1 MRYLHFQEEP
11 TTTEATPDSKG
22 GRKAWQTLRKR
33 IPKKLDF
40 TLGSNQNLFQGRV
53 ESWNDERESEQLGNI
68 LDDEKDETLKKE
80 DEEGGLVRGG
90 GGGEEAEPGKQKDIN
105 DNTGTTDEVSDN
117 NKNKKEDSKP
127 VGRKGWAQNGRKQR
141 RLKSNFGEIEQLVD
155 STRDEEAVL
164 ETPFKDPH
172 QRLARISRRHR
183 RKEVDED
190 DSKDEDT
197 VEEEDDNDFEEE
209 IDFLVS
215 GTQRGRKAWL
225 NTRRRS
231 Q

>member
-1 MRYLHFQEEP
+1 M
-11 TTTEATPDSKG
+11 
-22 GRKAWQTLRKR
+22 
-33 IPKKLDF
+33 
-40 TLGSNQNLFQGRV
+40 FQGRRD
-53 ESWNDERESEQLGNI
+53 SWNDERESEQLGNI
-68 LDDEKDETLKKE
+68 LDDEKYETFAKE
-80 DEEGGLVRGG
+80 DVEGGLVRGG

-127 VGRKGWAQNGRKQR
+127 VGRKGWAQNSREQR
-141 RLKSNFGEIEQLVD
+141 RLKSNFGEREQLRRD
-155 STRDEEAVL
+155 STTNEEAIL

-209 IDFLVS
+209 IDYLVS